1 MRKKGPTPTP
11 TPTLS
16 RLCPLL
22 TMLLILLHAVSYV
35 PSPGPIQGTGHTD
48 SFSCDRGVSSDVGLL
63 MLMSGAISTAY
74 NPLSGERLALA
85 VHGHFLV
92 STRACSDQPTG
103 NSTSSFPVCSL
114 HSLFIYLPVL
124 LFQQAG
130 KKIFFLFRSGTPFPN
145 RPLRIDGVVTM
156 VV

>member
-1 MRKKGPTPTP
+1 MRKKGPTPT
-11 TPTLS
+11 LS
-16 RLCPLL
+16 RPCPLL
-22 TMLLILLHAVSYV
+22 TTLLILLHAVSYV
-35 PSPGPIQGTGHTD
+35 PSPGPIRGTGHTD

-74 NPLSGERLALA
+74 NSLSGERLALA

-92 STRACSDQPTG
+92 STWACSDQPTG
-103 NSTSSFPVCSL
+103 NGTSSFPVCSL
-114 HSLFIYLPVL
+114 RSLFIYLPVL
-124 LFQQAG
+124 PFQQAG

-145 RPLRIDGVVTM
+145 RPLRINGVVTM